1 MTPKP
6 LVSVYIT
13 THKRVDLLPRAID
26 SVLAQT
32 YRPIEI
38 IVVDDASKDSTID
51 LLKQYQQSL
60 IGKSDVSFSYF
71 EQPENKGACA
81 ARNYAIESAKGEFIA
96 GLDDDDE
103 FFPFR
108 IQQMIENWDDKYS
121 ALCSSIE
128 VDDGG
133 NKISYLDKEIGEI
146 TLNSLLKRNAVGSQI
161 FTKTSNLRKIG
172 GFDIAFPAWQ
182 DYECWIRI
190 IDSFGPVLKLK
201 EPSYRFHRGHD
212 KPRITSDHRSLEAI
226 KLFTQKHGH
235 RLNSHQRRRLKYKEL
250 MAEKHSYQNLIDW
263 FPAMTLR
270 TFPRIIK
277 KWAYGKLFK

>member
-1 MTPKP
+1 MSFKP

-26 SVLAQT
+26 SVLAQN

-38 IVVDDASKDSTID
+38 IVVDDASKDSTVD
-51 LLKQYQQSL
+51 LLERYKQKLSGERDL
-60 IGKSDVSFSYF
+60 SFCYLVYS
-71 EQPENKGACA
+71 ENKGACA
-81 ARNYAIESAKGEFIA
+81 ARNYAIETAKGQFIT

-103 FFPFR
+103 FFPSR
-108 IQQMIENWDDKYS
+108 IKQMVENWNDKYS

-133 NKISYLDKEIGEI
+133 GEISYLDREIGEI
-146 TLNSLLKRNAVGSQI
+146 SLNSLLKRNVVGSQI
-161 FTKTSNLRKIG
+161 FTKTSNFRAIE

-190 IDSFGPVLKLK
+190 MDRFGPVLKLK

-212 KPRITSDHRSLEAI
+212 KPRITSNTRTLEAI
-226 KLFTQKHGH
+226 KLFTEKHGH
-235 RLNSHQRRRLKYKEL
+235 RLSPHQRRRLKYTEL
-250 MAEKHSYQNLIDW
+250 TADKHSYRNLSDW
-263 FPAMTLR
+263 LPAMTLR
-270 TFPRIIK
+270 TAPRIVK
-277 KWAYGKLFK
+277 KWVKVNCL